1 MLELT
6 NTFTQTL
13 MPHQLQTLMMNSNIA
28 NLLSRYRVE
37 HELDT
42 YEFAK
47 KMDVDYEQMLQWL
60 NPEYDFKVSEICY
73 ILNKLQV
80 PLITVIK

>member
-13 MPHQLQTLMMNSNIA
+13 MPHQLQTLMINSNIV
-28 NLLSRYRVE
+28 NLLTCYRVE

-42 YEFAK
+42 HEFAK
-47 KMDVDYEQMLQWL
+47 KINVDYEQILQWL
-60 NPEYDFKVSEICY
+60 DPEYDFKVSEICY